1 MTTFKQHLNEEIK
14 PPRLLAI
21 DLDGVLCDFMK
32 GFNAL
37 LGDDAEDIS
46 TSEYEAKHGKNSIWE
61 VIDPHGVDFWTG
73 LDWMPDGK
81 KLWTYVKPY
90 NPTILSAPS
99 RKIES
104 KIGKTEWL
112 RNNIPE
118 LPNHH
123 VQTKGKRGWDGS
135 SKIIL
140 NSMKHLYANGPEDI
154 LIDDTPSKI
163 EAWRSAGG
171 TGILHTSANSSIA
184 ELKKLGL

>member
-1 MTTFKQHLNEEIK
+1 MATFEQHLNENIK

-21 DLDGVLCDFMK
+21 DLDGVLCNFVK
-32 GFNAL
+32 GFNDL
-37 LGDDAEDIS
+37 LDEEQYDSIA
-46 TSEYEAKHGKNSIWE
+46 EYEEIHGKNSIWE
-61 VIDPHGVDFWTG
+61 IIDPEGVDFWKN
-73 LDWMPDGK
+73 LEWMPDGK

-99 RKIES
+99 RQIES

-123 VQTKGKRGWDGS
+123 VQTKGKHGWDGS

-140 NSMKHLYANGPEDI
+140 NSMKHLYADGPESI
-154 LIDDTPSKI
+154 LIDDTPKKI
-163 EAWRSAGG
+163 DAWREKGG
-171 TGILHTSANSSIA
+171 TGILHTSAADSIA
-184 ELKKLGL
+184 ELKKLGI

>member
-1 MTTFKQHLNEEIK
+1 MTNFKEYISEEEK
-14 PPRLLAI
+14 PDYKI
-21 DLDGVLCDFMK
+21 FVDLDGVLCDFMK
-32 GFNAL
+32 GFNEL
-37 LGDDAEDIS
+37 LGDES
-46 TSEYEAKHGKNSIWE
+46 TGQTTSEYEAEHGKNSIWQ
-61 VIDPHGVDFWTG
+61 VIDPAGVEFWTG

-81 KLWTYVKPY
+81 QLWTYVKSY

-99 RKIES
+99 RRKES

-112 RNNIPE
+112 RANLPE

-123 VQTKGKRGWDGS
+123 VQTKGKHGWDGS

-140 NSMKHLYANGPEDI
+140 NSMKHLYASGPEDI

-163 EAWRSAGG
+163 DAWREKGG
-171 TGILHTSANSSIA
+171 TGILHTSAASSIA